1 MLNYIIRKVNPSIID
16 GFHIRW
22 YGLFFGIGFFLSY
35 LSLVKIFKNEGL
47 QQNDADNLT
56 FGTFIFLII
65 GLRLGH
71 CLFYEPEY
79 YLSNPLEILKIWE
92 GGLASHGGAI
102 GLICAFLWFSYKSKK
117 TFWWVISRAA
127 VVIPITA
134 FFVRMG
140 NLMNS
145 EIYGI
150 PTNLPWGFVF
160 VRDALITP
168 DADKI
173 SDILIQAGLVA
184 SNASASLHTFLA
196 SIFQANADAI
206 PFESLYD
213 VLLKYKFVDQSQYSQ
228 VVDAFVNAGQLT
240 ANHPTQIYEA
250 LAYLLTG
257 FILMGYYQLRSK
269 HKKPISDFVIL
280 AITLLMLF
288 GSRFFVE
295 FIKNDQV
302 DFEQSMTLNMGQLL
316 SIPFIIAGIAFVFVA
331 IFQHKKQKQTNV

>member
-1 MLNYIIRKVNPSIID
+1 MLNYIIWNVDPSIID
-16 GFHIRW
+16 GFHVRW

-35 LSLVKIFKNEGL
+35 LGLAKIFKNEGL
-47 QQNDADNLT
+47 KQNDADNLT

-79 YLSNPLEILKIWE
+79 YLSHPLEILKIWE

-102 GLICAFLWFSYKSKK
+102 GLICAFLWFSHKLTKS
-117 TFWWVISRAA
+117 FWWVISRAA

-150 PTNLPWGFVF
+150 PTNQPWGFVF
-160 VRDALITP
+160 IRDAAIAP

-173 SDILIQAGLVA
+173 SEILLQAGLVS
-184 SNASASLHTFLA
+184 SNLATSLHSFLVG
-196 SIFQANADAI
+196 ILPANADMVS
-206 PFESLYD
+206 FESLYNT
-213 VLLKYKFVDQSQYSQ
+213 LLKYKFIDQNQFSQ
-228 VVDAFVNAGQLT
+228 VIDSFVNAGVLT
-240 ANHPTQIYEA
+240 ANHPTQIYEGFT
-250 LAYLLTG
+250 YLLTG
-257 FILMGYYQLRSK
+257 VILVGYYQLSYKR
-269 HKKPISDFVIL
+269 KKPISDFVIL
-280 AITLLMLF
+280 AIALLMIF
-288 GSRFFVE
+288 GSRFCFE

-302 DFEQSMTLNMGQLL
+302 DFEQAMTLNMGQIL
-316 SIPFIIAGIAFVFVA
+316 SIPFIIFGIAFIFVA